1 LATPDLNLKKQ
12 VKQAVTFRV
21 RRGCVRE
28 EDRNVDA
35 RVKPAQGVLGQF
47 LTWESTKHRLQSL
60 HVLGNASSGVL
71 KSTGRA
77 G

>member
-1 LATPDLNLKKQ
+1 LAIPDLNLVKQ

-21 RRGCVRE
+21 RRGGVRE

-47 LTWESTKHRLQSL
+47 
-60 HVLGNASSGVL
+60 G
-71 KSTGRA
+71 
-77 G
+77 